1 MERLFQPAVAGEGT
15 AASGVNMQRT
25 ERFDSADRIITIGF
39 WVNAVLM
46 IFKMA
51 AGYWGHSDAV
61 FADGIESAC
70 DFVAIFSTMVALKL
84 GRKPFDEKHPYGHG
98 RAESL
103 SALLVSMVIL
113 ATGGWIL
120 SNSVHT
126 IIDRKFQTPEMIAVV
141 AAFLTILIKEWLY
154 RFTQKTGT
162 ELASPSLL
170 AIAKDHRKDA
180 ITSISTL
187 VGVVGA
193 FFGFGIM
200 DPLAAGL
207 TSFFILHIGY
217 QTFRDAAHD
226 LMDGTVPPDFIAE
239 VTRLAESVERVEHV
253 HDIRGRRSGQ
263 YMIIDLKL
271 EMDPAMTVKESHDIA
286 NKVKRLIFDGFP
298 NVGDV
303 MIHINPHEE
312 EHEDLIRL

>member
-1 MERLFQPAVAGEGT
+1 
-15 AASGVNMQRT
+15 MQRN
-25 ERFDSADRIITIGF
+25 ERFDSADRIVRIGF

-84 GRKPFDEKHPYGHG
+84 GRKPFDEQHPYGHG

-103 SALLVSMVIL
+103 SALLVSLVIL

-120 SNSVHT
+120 SNSIHA
-126 IIDRKFQTPEMIAVV
+126 IIDRRFQSPELIAVV

-162 ELASPSLL
+162 KLASPSLL

-187 VGVVGA
+187 AGVTGA
-193 FFGFGIM
+193 WFGFGIL

-207 TSFFILHIGY
+207 TAFFILHIGY

-226 LMDGTVPPDFIAE
+226 LMDGSCAAGFYRGGHPPGRKCRTCGACP
-239 VTRLAESVERVEHV
+239 RHPRAAYRPV
-253 HDIRGRRSGQ
+253 HGHR
-263 YMIIDLKL
+263 
-271 EMDPAMTVKESHDIA
+271 P
-286 NKVKRLIFDGFP
+286 
-298 NVGDV
+298 
-303 MIHINPHEE
+303 
-312 EHEDLIRL
+312 

>member
-1 MERLFQPAVAGEGT
+1 
-15 AASGVNMQRT
+15 MQRT
-25 ERFDSADRIITIGF
+25 ERFDSADRIIKIGF
-39 WVNAVLM
+39 WINALLM
-46 IFKMA
+46 VFKLS

-70 DFVAIFSTMVALKL
+70 DFVAIFATMVALKF
-84 GRKPFDEKHPYGHG
+84 GRQPFDEQHPYGHG

-103 SALLVSMVIL
+103 AALLVSLIIF

-120 SNSVHT
+120 YESVHALLGR
-126 IIDRKFQTPEMIAVV
+126 DFQTPSLLAV
-141 AAFLTILIKEWLY
+141 AAAFFTILIKEWLY
-154 RFTQKTGT
+154 RFTQKTGKQL
-162 ELASPSLL
+162 ESPSLL

-180 ITSISTL
+180 ITSVSTL

-193 FFGFGIM
+193 YFGFGFM

-207 TSFFILHIGY
+207 TAFFILYIGFE
-217 QTFRDAAHD
+217 TFRESAHD
-226 LMDGTVPPDFIAE
+226 LLDGSVPPDFIAE

-253 HDIRGRRSGQ
+253 HGIRGRRSGQ

-271 EMDPAMTVKESHDIA
+271 DMDPGMTVKESHDIA
-286 NKVKRLIFDGFP
+286 RQVQKLIFDGFP

>member
-1 MERLFQPAVAGEGT
+1 
-15 AASGVNMQRT
+15 MQRDQ
-25 ERFDSADRIITIGF
+25 RFDSADRIIKVGF
-39 WVNAVLM
+39 WVNALLM
-46 IFKMA
+46 VFKLS
-51 AGYWGHSDAV
+51 AGHWGRSDAV

-84 GRKPFDEKHPYGHG
+84 GRQPFDEKHPYGHG

-103 SALLVSMVIL
+103 SALMISLVIL

-120 SNSVHT
+120 FDSLRA
-126 IIDRKFQTPEMIAVV
+126 IIQHDFKSPGMIAVA
-141 AAFLTILIKEWLY
+141 AAFVTIMVKEWLY
-154 RFTQKTGT
+154 RFTQKTGR
-162 ELASPSLL
+162 ELESPSLL
-170 AIAKDHRKDA
+170 AIARDHRKDA
-180 ITSISTL
+180 LTSISTL
-187 VGVVGA
+187 AGVLGA

-207 TSFFILHIGY
+207 TSFFILHIGLETY
-217 QTFRDAAHD
+217 RGAAHD
-226 LMDGTVPPDFIAE
+226 LMDGSVPVNFIE
-239 VTRLAESVERVEHV
+239 KVTQLAESVERVEHV

-271 EMDPAMTVKESHDIA
+271 DMDPAMTVKESHDIA
-286 NKVKRLIFDGFP
+286 KQVKKLIFDGFP

-312 EHEDLIRL
+312 EHEDMIRL